1 MPAAGTQGDPEP
13 ANAQVHRL
21 RYDLCTA
28 LRPSLTGRRDV
39 EYHEKCR
46 SKTEKRLMK
55 TVVHSK
61 ADLEYS

>member
-1 MPAAGTQGDPEP
+1 ML
-13 ANAQVHRL
+13 RYISL

-28 LRPSLTGRRDV
+28 LRPGLTGRRDV

-61 ADLEYS
+61 ADLRYSYG